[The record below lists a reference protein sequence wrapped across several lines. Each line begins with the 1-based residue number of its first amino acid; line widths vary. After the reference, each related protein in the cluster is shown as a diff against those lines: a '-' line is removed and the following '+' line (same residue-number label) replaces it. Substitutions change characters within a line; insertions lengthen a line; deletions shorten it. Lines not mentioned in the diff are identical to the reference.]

1 MHHLINLYS
10 SSVRQLQWLFPIYSW
25 GLYDIERL
33 IIYSSLYSVL
43 TAWLGFKPGY
53 QTSRWTL
60 LATKWATE
68 TVHWPQESI
77 PLSSQEHKIPKFC
90 PESSEWSSDTCKH
103 QDMKINSL
111 WICVYRFLSSK
122 DAKRIW
128 NILGKLCW
136 KLTVKNYFSALPPFN
151 VVFLVLFLH
160 SFLSLMQN
168 I

>member
-1 MHHLINLYS
+1 M
-10 SSVRQLQWLFPIYSW
+10 
-25 GLYDIERL
+25 
-33 IIYSSLYSVL
+33 L

-90 PESSEWSSDTCKH
+90 PESSEWSSDICKH
-103 QDMKINSL
+103 QDVKINSL
-111 WICVYRFLSSK
+111 WMCVYRFLSSK

-160 SFLSLMQN
+160 SIPFSHAKYLKYVNLIEFIIYSQN
-168 I
+168 QIKNSNAL